1 MEFDLDHAT
10 VTNNEEAQRFE
21 SNVGKL
27 RALITY
33 RRTTGRIAFLHA
45 EVPPPLQGHGLAAKL
60 ARAALDFAR
69 DHHLQVLPLCPYV
82 SSFIKKHREYQDL
95 VPAAQLEKILSR

>member
-1 MEFDLDHAT
+1 MEFDLDQAL
-10 VTNNEEAQRFE
+10 VTNNEEEQRFE
-21 SNVGKL
+21 SSVGRL

-33 RRTTGRIAFLHA
+33 RRATGRITFLHA
-45 EVPPPLQGHGLAAKL
+45 EVPPALQGRGLAAKL

-69 DHHLQVLPLCPYV
+69 ANHLQVFPLCPYV

-95 VPAAQLEKILSR
+95 VPAEQLEKILAR